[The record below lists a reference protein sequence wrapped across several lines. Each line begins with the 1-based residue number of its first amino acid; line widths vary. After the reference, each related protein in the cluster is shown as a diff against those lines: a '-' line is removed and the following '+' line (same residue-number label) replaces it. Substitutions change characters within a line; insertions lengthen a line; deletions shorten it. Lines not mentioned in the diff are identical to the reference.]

1 MNSQLWH
8 ACAGPMVSLPPVG
21 SLVVYFPQGHKEQ
34 VAASMQKDT
43 HNIPNYPNIPF
54 KLICML
60 HNVTLH
66 VYNQVAKTNEVYAQM
81 ILQYVNKE
89 ALLIS
94 DMGLKQNRQPSE
106 FFCKTLTASDTIT
119 HGGFSVPLR
128 AAEKIFHPSISQCNL
143 QLRLWSLEICMT
155 SLGLSDIF
163 IEINKDEDVD
173 NFKTKDVVAVEF
185 VVETSWDCFSYF
197 DLRLRISIMGE
208 TLSPDRVFDFLMD
221 EPHPACDFFTPG
233 PLPGEMGEPLGAE
246 VDEPMV
252 DPVIDELA
260 EPIIE
265 VEEQIVAQ
273 AMDMEGDLAMLFGDH
288 DDYSDDDSVR
298 PEDNQE
304 V

>member
-21 SLVVYFPQGHKEQ
+21 SLVVYFPQGHNEQ

-43 HNIPNYPNIPF
+43 HNIPSYPNLPF

-66 VYNQVAKTNEVYAQM
+66 VYNQAAKTDIVYAQM
-81 ILQYVNKE
+81 TLQPVNKE

-119 HGGFSVPLR
+119 HGGFSVPRR

-143 QLRLWSLEICMT
+143 PLRLWSLEICMT

-163 IEINKDEDVD
+163 IEGRKKSKTYETTSGSASSGLNLNEEADEDVEETQEFQPMGRD
-173 NFKTKDVVAVEF
+173 RAKAKKKVAGSSRGGASSF
-185 VVETSWDCFSYF
+185 VDSNRE
-197 DLRLRISIMGE
+197 LSIRE
-208 TLSPDRVFDFLMD
+208 AEAREIAQLKREKLEIQRRTL
-221 EPHPACDFFTPG
+221 
-233 PLPGEMGEPLGAE
+233 
-246 VDEPMV
+246 
-252 DPVIDELA
+252 ELA
-260 EPIIE
+260 EREKRDRDILFYNSAIDTTLPPIQQEKLLEMKMKIK
-265 VEEQIVAQ
+265 ARYN
-273 AMDMEGDLAMLFGDH
+273 L
-288 DDYSDDDSVR
+288 DY
-298 PEDNQE
+298 
-304 V
+304 